1 MLLLSRNHQP
11 IWISPKT
18 CIFQDFIEAL
28 DGNDNGISQYPIDL
42 EPAYRD
48 STSLPSRVGAF
59 NPWWNQSVTEADVD
73 ARFEQASE
81 LAGSELRSKL
91 LYTANAW
98 LPARQLVKSAFE
110 KRSEVHPSGRVI
122 ALERSCPWKEHLL
135 DLEREQALTNDSNI
149 LYVLYPDESNNWRIQ
164 CVPVKPEG
172 FENRKSLPEK

>member
-1 MLLLSRNHQP
+1 M
-11 IWISPKT
+11 
-18 CIFQDFIEAL
+18 QDFIEAL
-28 DGNDNGISQYPIDL
+28 DGNDNGIPQYPTDL
-42 EPAYRD
+42 QPAYRE

-73 ARFEQASE
+73 ARFEKASE
-81 LAGSELRSKL
+81 LAGSELRDKL

-98 LPARQLVKSAFE
+98 LPARELVKTAFE
-110 KRSEVHPSGRVI
+110 KRNEVHPSGRVI

-135 DLEREQALTNDSNI
+135 DLEKTQNLTAESNI